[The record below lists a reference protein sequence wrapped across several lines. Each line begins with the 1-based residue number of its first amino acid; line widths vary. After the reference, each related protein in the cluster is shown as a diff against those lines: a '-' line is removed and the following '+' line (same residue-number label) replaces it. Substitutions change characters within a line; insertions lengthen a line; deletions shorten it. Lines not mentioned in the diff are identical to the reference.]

1 MNLINQKRHQPAA
14 QKNKAPA
21 TFPYYPTKRSTKG
34 IYMFVSQ
41 KNKIIEDAFPDGDVL
56 HIDTLFKA
64 AGAAV

>member
-1 MNLINQKRHQPAA
+1 MNLINQIRQTAA

-41 KNKIIEDAFPDGDVL
+41 KNKLIEDVFPDGDVL
-56 HIDTLFKA
+56 HIETIFKA
-64 AGAAV
+64 AWCAV